1 MTKTLRFKQLS
12 RLSGQNLSP
21 RPNKVSMSE
30 KCWYQH
36 PRASLPALSFPFVNP
51 RSHYEQIGR
60 HVHNPC
66 TDLIVIVDVTV
77 SSSAVSSAR
86 NILWLLSSAFSR
98 FENGALNP
106 PELVGLGARNM
117 KKMASK
123 PLLKMKQITERPHST
138 GVVLCLPRLQL
149 QRWLLAEGRA
159 WRGDRGKLWS
169 PPWLEFEVD
178 APPLLPVHFE
188 LEAVTNSNGGINHSG
203 SDRFESNASSTSV
216 WS

>member
-1 MTKTLRFKQLS
+1 MCDIFHATSPVLANECRHPTVSPCAVAPVCRFILTQ
-12 RLSGQNLSP
+12 
-21 RPNKVSMSE
+21 
-30 KCWYQH
+30 
-36 PRASLPALSFPFVNP
+36 RAHAQAQV
-51 RSHYEQIGR
+51 GR

-66 TDLIVIVDVTV
+66 TDLMVIVDVTV
-77 SSSAVSSAR
+77 SSSAVSSVR
-86 NILWLLSSAFSR
+86 DILWLLGSAFSR

-159 WRGDRGKLWS
+159 WRGDDGKSWS
-169 PPWLEFEVD
+169 PPWLELEVD
-178 APPLLPVHFE
+178 TPPLLPVHLE
-188 LEAVTNSNGGINHSG
+188 LEAGSGGDINHSG
-203 SDRFESNASSTSV
+203 SDRVGSSARSTSV